1 MALKFV
7 VRDTLRPGLEALMPR
22 IDAAVGLAFDAAEP
36 IGTSYARQ
44 NAPWRD
50 RTGNA
55 RNGLFAR
62 HISDPLNS
70 HTLVVYHSMPYG
82 FWLEVR
88 WSGRYAIIGPTTIH
102 MSSVLTEMVVA
113 AVNRAVSSR

>member
-1 MALKFV
+1 MALKFIV
-7 VRDTLRPGLEALMPR
+7 KDTLRPGLEDLMPR

-44 NAPWRD
+44 NAPWKD

-62 HISDPLNS
+62 HVSDPMVM
-70 HTLVVYHSMPYG
+70 HTLVIYHSMHYG
-82 FWLEVR
+82 IFLEFR
-88 WSGRYAIIGPTTIH
+88 WSGKYAIIGPTTIH
-102 MSSVLTEMVVA
+102 MSQILSEMVVA
-113 AVNRAVSSR
+113 AVQRAVAR